1 MLKYLFKRDTI
12 LATIMVFVVMG
23 MLALIPV
30 NTHVLDPI
38 KLALQDFDYN
48 DMAYSQFNKNSH
60 TAVDTGIVII
70 NIGWS
75 YIFGHI
81 LLIVF
86 KFYICFIAINNMLFY
101 LYHI

>member
-12 LATIMVFVVMG
+12 LASIMVFVVMG
-23 MLALIPV
+23 MLALIPI

-70 NIGWS
+70 NIGD
-75 YIFGHI
+75 
-81 LLIVF
+81 
-86 KFYICFIAINNMLFY
+86 ADRT
-101 LYHI
+101 